1 MAKKKNKKNID
12 VPAGMSRRQAKLA
25 ARAAERAALN
35 VDPRVF
41 RGVAAE
47 YDLIAMREFVA
58 SATFPTTV
66 TSPSGDVEVHICTV
80 LPGAIPA
87 LRFEEEFGGTR
98 MVAVQS
104 PTPSNN
110 PAQDLAAS
118 IEWVLT
124 AEPGENTRR
133 VEATEDTPALT
144 DYLSAEEAP
153 QVTVHDN
160 FNWWIPEDAELD
172 AQMHKGINAAND
184 AMMPS
189 VRLEA
194 DKGAAYWTN
203 AGDKAHVR
211 WVRPEEEDDIFRALV
226 KVHAAGEL
234 TLGEGSRYAGMFR
247 AHGRIVPVFDVEVD
261 QPADIWQ
268 EALEQLGAAI
278 DKVMGDKSPY
288 TAEERKSRNLLNSRQ
303 ITIRD

>member
-1 MAKKKNKKNID
+1 MAKKKNKKDFD

-35 VDPRVF
+35 IDPRVF

-47 YDLIAMREFVA
+47 CDLIAMRELVA
-58 SATFPTTV
+58 SATFPVTV
-66 TSPSGDVEVHICTV
+66 TGPEGEVEITICTV

-87 LRFEEEFGGTR
+87 LRFEEKFGGTR
-98 MVAVQS
+98 LVAVQS
-104 PTPSNN
+104 PVPSNN
-110 PAQDLAAS
+110 PAQDLAAA

-124 AEPGENTRR
+124 AQPGENTRR
-133 VEATEDTPALT
+133 VEATADTPALS
-144 DYLSAEEAP
+144 DYLPADTAP
-153 QVTVHDN
+153 EITVHEN
-160 FNWWIPEDAELD
+160 FNWWIPEGAELNP
-172 AQMHKGINAAND
+172 QMRQGIKTAND

-189 VRLEA
+189 VRLSA
-194 DKGAAYWTN
+194 DKGAAYWTD

-211 WVRPEEEDDIFRALV
+211 WVRPEDEDDIFHALV
-226 KVHAAGEL
+226 KVHAAGDL

-247 AHGRIVPVFDVEVD
+247 AHGRIVPVFDVDVE
-261 QPADIWQ
+261 QPADTWQ
-268 EALEQLGAAI
+268 AALDTLGAAI
-278 DKVMGDKSPY
+278 DAVLGDKSAF